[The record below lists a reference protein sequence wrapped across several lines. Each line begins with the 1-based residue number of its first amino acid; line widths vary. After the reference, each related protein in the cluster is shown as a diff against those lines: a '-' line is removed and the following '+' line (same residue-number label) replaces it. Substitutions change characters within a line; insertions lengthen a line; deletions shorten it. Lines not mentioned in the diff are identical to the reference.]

1 MSISRYSILSTV
13 GRKFLLA
20 ITGLC
25 LLGFIIV
32 HLMGNLLLL
41 VGPDAFNA
49 YAHKLMSLG
58 PALYLAEVVLLSIF
72 LIHMVT
78 AIAVT
83 WSNWQARPG
92 GYEKSTNQGDPSR
105 MTFSSRTMIWTGLVL
120 LVFLIVHLIT
130 FKYGPGVEEGYVAT
144 LDGEQVRDLYRLVI
158 EWFSNG
164 LYVAYYVISMGLLGF
179 HLRHGFWSAFQ
190 SLGGFHPRFTPV
202 AYALGVAA
210 GVVLAVGFLG
220 LPVWFFLVGGV
231 SS

>member
-1 MSISRYSILSTV
+1 MSTSRYSILSTV

-25 LLGFIIV
+25 LFGFVIV
-32 HLMGNLLLL
+32 HLIGNLLLL

-58 PALYLAEVVLLSIF
+58 PALYVAEVILLAIF

-83 WSNWQARPG
+83 WSNWKARPG
-92 GYEKSTNQGDPSR
+92 RYEKSTNQGDPSR
-105 MTFSSRTMIWTGLVL
+105 MTFSSKTMIWTGLVL

-130 FKYGPGVEEGYVAT
+130 FKYGPGIAEGYVAE
-144 LDGEQVRDLYRLVI
+144 LEGEQVRDLYRLVM
-158 EWFSNG
+158 EWFDNG

-190 SLGGFHPRFTPV
+190 SLGGFHPRLTPL

-210 GVVLAVGFLG
+210 GVALAVGFLG
-220 LPVWFFLVGGV
+220 LPVWFYLGGGTL
-231 SS
+231 S